1 MYRQICQNSHSR
13 ARCEVIFHTR
23 KLLFAFYSHERPA
36 AIFTNQKS
44 TVAYHGR
51 NIVIERRKDTE
62 SMLNRPFVRNKSA
75 THGKKTYDRMI
86 TVLRETEERARVI
99 VNNEERLVT
108 VRLAG
113 REYIK
118 QRGVERSLALVAGPD
133 VSATSIDM

>member
-1 MYRQICQNSHSR
+1 
-13 ARCEVIFHTR
+13 
-23 KLLFAFYSHERPA
+23 
-36 AIFTNQKS
+36 
-44 TVAYHGR
+44 
-51 NIVIERRKDTE
+51 
-62 SMLNRPFVRNKSA
+62 
-75 THGKKTYDRMI
+75 MI

-99 VNNEERLVT
+99 VNNEERLVEIPGCTTSMLFIMSTSFGVMQDIIIMYPTYVT